1 MEALYQLSYSPET
14 TRVDVAEPDGTGERS
29 LCESSP
35 SASVLQR
42 RWGRPALSSTRPE
55 WQNFP
60 MDANDVFPSDVDAD
74 AERFVDDD
82 DDEVGVPDHLGRHDE
97 GSEADI
103 ADQQRAVPIDDDE

>member
-1 MEALYQLSYSPET
+1 
-14 TRVDVAEPDGTGERS
+14 
-29 LCESSP
+29 
-35 SASVLQR
+35 
-42 RWGRPALSSTRPE
+42 
-55 WQNFP
+55 